1 VLEPGADSLSKRR
14 RTKMAKSASNPFLAI
29 FVLLTGALGLFGVV
43 LPLLIIIDAYVLQ
56 ILWGW
61 FVVTTFAAPALSIPQ
76 AIGLSLV
83 VNFFKHSVATHK
95 PSGTKKSSLSFFGE
109 VLFYP
114 VLALIIGKIV
124 TMFM

>member
-1 VLEPGADSLSKRR
+1 
-14 RTKMAKSASNPFLAI
+14 MAKSATNPLLAI
-29 FVLLTGALGLFGVV
+29 FLVLSATLGLFGVV

-61 FVVTTFAAPALSIPQ
+61 FIVTTFAAPALSIPQ

-83 VNFFKHSVATHK
+83 VNFLKHTVASHR
-95 PSGTKKSSLSFFGE
+95 PAGEKKKLWPFLGE
-109 VLFYP
+109 ALAYP
-114 VLALIIGKIV
+114 AFALAIGKIV